1 MRAGTVSSL
10 SWIVENLDRRKFL
23 KQSLFGAIGLGSA
36 AAVDGFLIE
45 PHLALPVRIS
55 ISLPRLPEV
64 FHGFRI
70 AQICDIHFGPYMGKT
85 HLAHAVRLALAF
97 KPDLT
102 ILTGDFVTGSRIP
115 DNQLKAA
122 EKAVPCAEVL
132 QQLTGAQVVSVLGNH
147 DHWTDP
153 DFVTNALD
161 SHGLHTLRNRS
172 VPVERS
178 GQRIWI
184 VGVDDVYEDAN
195 DLPRA
200 LEGIPPNEVKI
211 VAVHEPD
218 FADVTA
224 QHSIDLQLSGHS
236 HGGQVRIP
244 GYGAP
249 ILPPLAR
256 KYPIGLRRIQNLQ
269 LYTNRGLGVVNPPVR
284 FNCPP
289 EVTLITLVGRQTPSS
304 V

>member
-1 MRAGTVSSL
+1 M
-10 SWIVENLDRRKFL
+10 DRRKFL
-23 KQSLFGAIGLGSA
+23 KQSLIGAVGLGSA

-45 PHLALPVRIS
+45 PHLAIAERLT
-55 ISLPRLPEV
+55 ISLPRLPEA

-70 AQICDIHFGPYMGKT
+70 VQICDIHFGRYMGKA
-85 HLAHAVRLALAF
+85 HLDHAVRLALAF

-102 ILTGDFVTGSRIP
+102 ILTGDFVTGAHHSG
-115 DNQLKAA
+115 NQFKAA
-122 EKAVPCAEVL
+122 EKAVPCSEVL

-153 DFVTNALD
+153 DIVTEALD
-161 SHGLHTLRNRS
+161 SHGLHPLRNRS
-172 VPVERS
+172 VPIERS

-195 DLPRA
+195 DLPGA
-200 LEGIPPNEVKI
+200 LEGVPPEEVKI

-224 QHSIDLQLSGHS
+224 QHPIDLQLSGHS

-249 ILPPLAR
+249 VLPPLGR
-256 KYPIGLRRIQNLQ
+256 KYPMGLRQIQKLQ
-269 LYTNRGLGVVNPPVR
+269 LYTNRGLGVVSPPVR

-289 EVTLITLVGRQTPSS
+289 EVTLITLVGHKTPSQ